1 MTTAGT
7 ERLHTTNRIEAGR
20 AAEVPL
26 VTRCGRRIEV
36 RRLRLGPADRPVS
49 RIALN
54 VGEDQGGEPG
64 VWAALTPDEA
74 LGLARLLLEQAGQV
88 EQCADVRSRDGAR

>member
-1 MTTAGT
+1 MTTAQS
-7 ERLHTTNRIEAGR
+7 ERLHGIEVGR
-20 AAEVPL
+20 AQEIPL

-36 RRLRLGPADRPVS
+36 RCLRLGHPDRPVS

-74 LGLARLLLEQAGQV
+74 RGLAHLLLQRAGAS
-88 EQCADVRSRDGAR
+88 ERSAGSSPRNSAP

>member
-1 MTTAGT
+1 MTTTGSD
-7 ERLHTTNRIEAGR
+7 RLHRIEVSR
-20 AAEVPL
+20 AEEIPL
-26 VTRCGRRIEV
+26 VTKCGRRIQV
-36 RRLRLGPADRPVS
+36 RCLRLGHPDRPVS

-74 LGLARLLLEQAGQV
+74 RGLARLLLEQAGAT
-88 EQCADVRSRDGAR
+88 EQPAAVRPRDGAS

>member
-1 MTTAGT
+1 MTTAESG
-7 ERLHTTNRIEAGR
+7 RLHRIEVGR
-20 AAEVPL
+20 AEEVPL
-26 VTRCGRRIEV
+26 VTTCGRRIQV
-36 RRLRLGPADRPVS
+36 RCLRLGHPDRPVS

-74 LGLARLLLEQAGQV
+74 RSLARLLLEQAGTT
-88 EQCADVRSRDGAR
+88 EQSADVRRDGVS